1 MPVFRLPEEPLFP
14 PAHLA
19 SEGGLLAVGGD
30 LSLERLL
37 LAYRQGI
44 FPWYSEGE
52 PILWWSPDPRL
63 ILHPQAIRI
72 SRSLKR
78 TLNKAMFRVTMDRAF
93 EQVIQACA
101 RLRMESGESTWIVED
116 MVQAYC
122 RLHKDGFAHSVE
134 AWQGKEL
141 AGGLYGVSLG
151 GCFFGESMFTR
162 VSNASKVAFVHL
174 ARQLSDWSFTL
185 IDCQVT
191 TGHLMRFGAREVP
204 RPAFL
209 DMLNQSLRL
218 PTRRGAW
225 TLDTEEP
232 QNPRTTEPQRVA
244 EER

>member
-1 MPVFRLPEEPLFP
+1 MPVFLLSEELIFP

-30 LSLERLL
+30 LSPERLL
-37 LAYRQGI
+37 LAYGQGI

-63 ILHPQAIRI
+63 ILHPEQIRV

-78 TLNKAMFRVTMDRAF
+78 TLKRALFRVTMDRAF

-101 RLRMESGESTWIVED
+101 RLRLESGESTWIVED
-116 MVQAYC
+116 MIQAYC
-122 RLHKDGFAHSVE
+122 RLHAEGYAHSVE
-134 AWQGKEL
+134 AWQGKDL

-162 VSNASKVAFVHL
+162 VTDASKVAFVHL
-174 ARQLSDWSFTL
+174 GRQLCDWSFTL

-191 TGHLMRFGAREVP
+191 TGHLKRFNALEVP
-204 RPAFL
+204 RSAFL
-209 DMLNQSLRL
+209 TLLHESLKT
-218 PTRRGAW
+218 PTRRGIWDLEIDDWSAG
-225 TLDTEEP
+225 
-232 QNPRTTEPQRVA
+232 
-244 EER
+244 